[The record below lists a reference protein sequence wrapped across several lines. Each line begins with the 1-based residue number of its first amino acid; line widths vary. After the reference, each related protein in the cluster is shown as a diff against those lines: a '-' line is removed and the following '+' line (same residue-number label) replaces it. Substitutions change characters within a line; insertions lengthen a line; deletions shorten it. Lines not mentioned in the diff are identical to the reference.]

1 MMTALATVLNVDSQ
15 RVTVGCQQET
25 SCGHC
30 SSRDNCGT
38 GIVSKALPGKEH
50 QWQLLT
56 EAKLQVGDLVEIGLP
71 EKNVLQSALVV
82 YMVPLL
88 FLILGAGISEWVLS
102 TLFSS
107 NEAVTIAVSVLFT
120 GIGIAVA
127 KLLAKVIET
136 KTADKLRLIRVLGM
150 PLSANM
156 ATNASSE
163 DS

>member
-1 MMTALATVLNVDSQ
+1 MMTALATVLRVDSQ

-30 SSRDNCGT
+30 SSRSSCGT

-50 QWQLLT
+50 QWQLT
-56 EAKLQVGDLVEIGLP
+56 TDTKLHVGELVEIGLP
-71 EKNVLQSALVV
+71 EKSVLQSALVV

-88 FLILGAGISEWVLS
+88 FLILGAGISEA
-102 TLFSS
+102 LFSG
-107 NEAVTIAVSVLFT
+107 NELITIATSVLFT
-120 GIGIAVA
+120 GLGITIA
-127 KLLAKVIET
+127 KLLAKAIET

-156 ATNASSE
+156 ATNAASE

>member
-1 MMTALATVLNVDSQ
+1 MMTALATVLRVDSQ

-30 SSRDNCGT
+30 SSRNNCGT

-50 QWQLLT
+50 QWQLT
-56 EAKLQVGDLVEIGLP
+56 TDTKLHVGELVEIGLP

-88 FLILGAGISEWVLS
+88 FLILGAGMSEA
-102 TLFSS
+102 LFSG
-107 NEAVTIAVSVLFT
+107 NEAITIAVSVLFT
-120 GIGIAVA
+120 AIGIAMA
-127 KLLAKVIET
+127 KLLAKAIET

-156 ATNASSE
+156 ATNAASE